1 MTDIIKYFEDPEI
14 KMLMADLC
22 NEEQSNRDN
31 VYYIERVYSYLQR
44 YTNYLTDL
52 IRRSQELEIEVTKLA
67 KLILHD
73 EMKGLPNYD
82 YESEYLLIFLD
93 SVKTDQN
100 STMKTFFN
108 RHVARGLKI
117 DCFSTRKAAQK

>member
-1 MTDIIKYFEDPEI
+1 MTDIIKYFEGPEI

-22 NEEQSNRDN
+22 NEDQSNRDN
-31 VYYIERVYSYLQR
+31 VVYIERVYSYLQD

-52 IRRSQELEIEVTKLA
+52 FKRSQELEIEVTKLA
-67 KLILHD
+67 KLILHE
-73 EMKGLPNYD
+73 EMKGLGSV

-93 SVKTDQN
+93 SLKTDQN

-117 DCFSTRKAAQK
+117 DCFSTRKVAQK